1 MISIG
6 AVEQVAVIPTQ
17 TQNTYEKSVGHNKE
31 DSDKRRITLSSE
43 KC

>member
-17 TQNTYEKSVGHNKE
+17 TQNTYEKAIGHNKE
-31 DSDKRRITLSSE
+31 DPDKRTITFSSE